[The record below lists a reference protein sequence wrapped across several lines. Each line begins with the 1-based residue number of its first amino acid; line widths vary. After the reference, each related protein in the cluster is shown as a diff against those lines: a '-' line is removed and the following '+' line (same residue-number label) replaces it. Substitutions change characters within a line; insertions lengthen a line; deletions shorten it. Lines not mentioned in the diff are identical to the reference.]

1 MYLDFVGVLHTR
13 TARNYVER
21 VVEHDKA
28 ACAEIACRFGA
39 DYWDGDRRYGYGG
52 YRYDGRWRPVAE
64 RMIEHYGLE
73 PGDKVL
79 DVGCGK
85 GFLLYEFTEALPGL
99 EVRGIDLSSYALE
112 HAKHE
117 LVGRLDQGSATD
129 LPYADA
135 SFDFVFSINTL
146 HNLYACQLERAGA
159 EIERVGRGPK
169 HITVEGYRDEREK
182 ANLMYWQLTCRAF
195 HTPEEWQWVLGRAG
209 YSGDFGCIYFE

>member
-1 MYLDFVGVLHTR
+1 MYLDFVGVLHTG
-13 TARNYVER
+13 TARNYIER

-73 PGDKVL
+73 PGHKVL
-79 DVGCGK
+79 DVGCGT
-85 GFLLYEFTEALPGL
+85 GFLLYEFSQALPGL
-99 EVRGIDLSSYALE
+99 EVRGIDISSYALDR
-112 HAKHE
+112 AKAE
-117 LVGRLDQGSATD
+117 LAGRLEQGSATD

-146 HNLYACQLERAGA
+146 HNLYAYQLERAAA

-169 HITVEGYRDEREK
+169 HITVEGYRYEREK
-182 ANLMYWQLTCRAF
+182 TNLMYWQLTCRAF
-195 HTPEEWQWVLGRAG
+195 YTPEEWQWVLGRAG